1 MLIKNEILKLSQEI
15 KDNKLN
21 LAFNR
26 LDKMI
31 MFKSTYP
38 NCCSNC
44 AGHGFKGS
52 IGCKKDSHQSWNT
65 RLKDFKKFL
74 EAHKYTNDNCK
85 MKEGN
90 IKNYAIRLDVFKTFL
105 NDHNKGLI
113 NKDYVLPFSVFKSG
127 NAKLKFMNYSTIPVV
142 NCPGAGACAKDGYCY
157 SLKSLM
163 RPNASL
169 SWLQNQILEDNY
181 FFLIEREFNS
191 HINKHYKKNI
201 KEGLIIDFR
210 LYNDGDFSSL
220 NNMVAWFDLLK
231 KHPNVKAYGYSKS
244 LHLIKELTLLG
255 YEFPTNYKFN
265 ISSGSKYQYL
275 EHDSI
280 ILNNPSYRGNF
291 INYNVGR
298 KVSPTK
304 LTKEDTKKIRASFRN
319 KVFICPGVCSSC
331 TSVGHA
337 CGSDKFNNMNIIVS
351 NH

>member
-15 KDNKLN
+15 KDNKLS
-21 LAFNR
+21 LAFDR

-31 MFKSTYP
+31 VFKSAYP

-44 AGHGFKGS
+44 SGHGFKGS
-52 IGCKKDSHQSWNT
+52 TGCKKDSHQSWNT
-65 RLKDFKKFL
+65 RLKD
-74 EAHKYTNDNCK
+74 
-85 MKEGN
+85 
-90 IKNYAIRLDVFKTFL
+90 FKTFL

-181 FFLIEREFNS
+181 FFLIEREFKS

-201 KEGLIIDFR
+201 KEGSIIDFR

-220 NNMVAWFDLLK
+220 NNMILWFNLLK
-231 KHPNVKAYGYSKS
+231 KYPNVKAYGYSKS
-244 LHLIKELTLLG
+244 LHLIK
-255 YEFPTNYKFN
+255 
-265 ISSGSKYQYL
+265 
-275 EHDSI
+275 
-280 ILNNPSYRGNF
+280 
-291 INYNVGR
+291 
-298 KVSPTK
+298 
-304 LTKEDTKKIRASFRN
+304 
-319 KVFICPGVCSSC
+319 
-331 TSVGHA
+331 
-337 CGSDKFNNMNIIVS
+337 
-351 NH
+351 